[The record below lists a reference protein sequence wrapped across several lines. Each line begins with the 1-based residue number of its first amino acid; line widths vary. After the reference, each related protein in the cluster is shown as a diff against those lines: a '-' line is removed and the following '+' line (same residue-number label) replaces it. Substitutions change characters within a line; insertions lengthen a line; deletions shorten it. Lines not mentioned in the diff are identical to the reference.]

1 MADSDNYQ
9 HIGKNFV
16 PPDVVGKVTGR
27 AKYTADVSVDG
38 MLYARMYVSPIPHGR
53 VTHLD
58 LSESLALEG
67 VYGAITADDVPAARS
82 ADRTILTNEP
92 MYVGEPIFAI
102 AAVDERTAENA
113 MALAR
118 INIEPLPFEV
128 DPLSSLKNGGANA
141 NTEGNIYQGGAGNG
155 VSELKWSEQ
164 DLQNFISKQQ
174 LPDAV
179 INEWQYGDLEQG
191 FSDASIVIE
200 EAFVTSGYSHMC
212 MEPRSTLAYWQNGKC
227 HVYGST
233 QSQSFI
239 LPYLAGLLEIELK
252 DLVYIGE
259 NCGGGFG
266 SKIGP
271 YPSMAIPV
279 FLSKKIGRAVMLRVT
294 REEEYYLGTARVGF
308 QGRVKIGFK
317 SDGAVSAVDLFI
329 VQDIGSHSTGGD
341 ASSAGGA
348 ISILYQPQAMRFRGL
363 PVLTNT
369 TPRGA
374 QRGPGQNQ
382 IAAVMGPIMDA
393 AARQLNMDRVEIRRI
408 NAPDSNSRINANQ
421 GPVTS
426 AYMKQALELGAQ
438 MFAWDK
444 KLGEKN
450 TTAAHK
456 VIGLGI
462 GQGYHSA
469 GAKGFDGLVRITPD
483 GKIHLHSGVGN
494 LGTYSY
500 ASTTRSAAEVL
511 KCDWEN
517 CVVEYG
523 STEAS
528 LPWSSYQAGSN
539 TSFTHSRANYA
550 AASDAVE
557 KIKQIAAQVLG
568 GGSSEYDIANERVFS
583 KATPS
588 KSMSYAQVAQEAI
601 KLGGAYSGAS
611 FPDDI
616 HPVTQIAVQ
625 QIAGSGLIGVAKDKL
640 PQEGTVPG
648 LAVCFMQIELDTE
661 TGKYEILDHVAIAEC
676 GTVVHPQ
683 GLYNQMSGGAV
694 WGIGLA
700 GYERHAYDPQNGLP
714 ANVGFH
720 QCKPPTYLDT
730 PLEIKVGAVDLPDPQ
745 SPFGIRGI
753 GEPAMGCAS
762 AALMGALSDAL
773 EGRLFNQSPVTADMI
788 INLVRGEMDAEFAS
802 GVAFNPKMKAHSF

>member
-1 MADSDNYQ
+1 MAESDKYQ
-9 HIGKNFV
+9 HIGKDFV
-16 PPDVVGKVTGR
+16 PPDVLGKVTGK
-27 AKYTADVSVDG
+27 AKYTADISVDG
-38 MLYARMYVSPIPHGR
+38 MVFARMYVSPIPHGR

-58 LSESLALEG
+58 LSASLALEG
-67 VYGAITADDVPAARS
+67 VLGAITADDVPAARS
-82 ADRTILTNEP
+82 ADRTVLTNEP

-113 MALAR
+113 LALAN
-118 INIEPLPFEV
+118 ITIEPLPFEV
-128 DPLSSLKNGGANA
+128 DPLSSLKTGGANA
-141 NTEGNIYQGGAGNG
+141 HTSGNIFKGGEAG
-155 VSELKWSEQ
+155 VVELKWSEQ
-164 DLQNFISKQQ
+164 DLQNFVNGQS
-174 LPDAV
+174 LSGEA

-191 FSDASIVIE
+191 FADASVVIE
-200 EAFVTSGYSHMC
+200 EPFVTSGYSHMC

-227 HVYGST
+227 IVYGST

-239 LPYLAGLLEIELK
+239 LPYLAGMLEIELK

-279 FLSKKIGRAVMLRVT
+279 VLAKKIGRAVMLRVT

-317 SDGAVSAVDLFI
+317 ADGTVSAVDLFI
-329 VQDIGSHSTGGD
+329 VQDIGPHSGGGD
-341 ASSAGGA
+341 ASSAGGS
-348 ISILYQPQAMRFRGL
+348 ISILYQPQAMRFRGI

-382 IAAVMGPIMDA
+382 IAAVMGPIMDT
-393 AARQLNMDRVEIRRI
+393 AARQLNLDRVEIRRI
-408 NAPDSNSRINANQ
+408 NAPDSDSKLNANQ
-421 GPVTS
+421 GSVTS
-426 AYMKQALELGAQ
+426 AYMKQALDMGAE
-438 MFAWDK
+438 MFGWEQ
-444 KLGEKN
+444 KLASK
-450 TTAAHK
+450 TASGSHK

-469 GAKGFDGLVRITPD
+469 GAKGFDGLVRLTPD

-511 KCDWEN
+511 KCRWEN

-523 STEAS
+523 SSQAH

-550 AASDAVE
+550 AAQDAVT
-557 KIKQIAAQVLG
+557 KIKQIAAQVMG
-568 GGSSEYDIANERVFS
+568 GDVADYDFADESVFNRT
-583 KATPS
+583 TPS
-588 KSMSYAQVAQEAI
+588 KSMSYAQVAQKAI
-601 KLGGAYSGAS
+601 DLGGSYSGAT

-616 HPVTQIAVQ
+616 HPVTQLAVQ
-625 QIAGSGLIGVAKDKL
+625 GVAGSGLIGVAKDTL

-683 GLYNQMSGGAV
+683 GLYNQLSGGAV

-762 AALMGALSDAL
+762 AALMSALSDAL
-773 EGRLFNQSPVTADMI
+773 DGQLFNQSPVTADMI
-788 INLVRGEMDAEFAS
+788 INLVHGELAEKEMS
-802 GVAFNPKMKAHSF
+802 GVVFNPDMKAHSF